1 MIRRKK
7 RLRRK
12 APRSFRPKPLAQDCP
27 KSSGFFFVR
36 AARAVR
42 YFSCFAP
49 VWPLARDCPKSSGFF
64 FARAARAVRYF
75 LCFAPVWPL
84 ARDCPKSSVF
94 FCARGAG
101 CPPATA
107 VKPHIPS
114 ARHGRQTAHP
124 IRPIA
129 APDAA
134 SPGLNYSPK
143 TKPCKIVK
151 KKPSHFYFNPIVL
164 ASGNANRLD
173 HDDTALPQMRLFYF

>member
-64 FARAARAVRYF
+64 FVRAARAVRYF
-75 LCFAPVWPL
+75 SCFAPVWPL
-84 ARDCPKSSVF
+84 ARDCPKSSGFF

-101 CPPATA
+101 CPLFFMLCPGLAACPGLPEIKRFFFARAARAVRPPRPSNRTSHPPATA

-114 ARHGRQTAHP
+114 AQ
-124 IRPIA
+124 
-129 APDAA
+129 
-134 SPGLNYSPK
+134 SPPRTPLRR
-143 TKPCKIVK
+143 V
-151 KKPSHFYFNPIVL
+151 
-164 ASGNANRLD
+164 
-173 HDDTALPQMRLFYF
+173 